1 MNNDTIAAIST
12 PMSGSGGISIIRIS
26 GNDAISVADR
36 IFRSPSGRKLEDVK
50 SHTIS
55 YGHVISSS
63 SKEKIYGDCETATG
77 KQGEV
82 IDEVLVSVMRAPR
95 TFTAEDTVE
104 INCHGGML
112 VTKRILKEVLAAG
125 ATLADPG
132 EFTKRAFIN
141 GRIDLS
147 EAEAVIDVI
156 NAKNEYALK
165 ASINQLSGGISS
177 RIKIMRDEILDH
189 VAFMEAAMDDP
200 EHISM
205 EGHMDKMASD
215 VDKYIEE
222 TKKLIKTYSGG
233 KILREGVDTVI
244 LGRTN
249 AGKSS
254 LLNLLTGSD
263 TAIVTDIEGTTRD
276 TVRESVRLG
285 GISLN
290 LADTAG
296 IRDTDDAVEAIG
308 VEKALDNAKN
318 AELILLVIDSSRKL
332 SGEDRDIIKHIF
344 GKKCIILLN
353 KADKEMQTDKK
364 DVLNFLSDAGDE
376 YKDIKILEFSTVTS
390 LGLNELEKEIEEIFS
405 LGDILVNNEPVIIN
419 ERHLELLNK
428 AKTSLEYVKT
438 GIETDAPEDLLTVD
452 MMDAYTELGSILGE
466 EIEDDLAD
474 RIFEKFCMGK

>member
-55 YGHVISSS
+55 YGHVISIS
-63 SKEKIYGDCETATG
+63 SKDKTYGDCETGAG

-112 VTKRILKEVLAAG
+112 VTKRLLKEVLAAG

-165 ASINQLSGGISS
+165 ASINQLSGGISL
-177 RIKIMRDEILDH
+177 RIKKMRDEILDH

>member
-1 MNNDTIAAIST
+1 
-12 PMSGSGGISIIRIS
+12 
-26 GNDAISVADR
+26 
-36 IFRSPSGRKLEDVK
+36 
-50 SHTIS
+50 
-55 YGHVISSS
+55 
-63 SKEKIYGDCETATG
+63 
-77 KQGEV
+77 
-82 IDEVLVSVMRAPR
+82 
-95 TFTAEDTVE
+95 
-104 INCHGGML
+104 
-112 VTKRILKEVLAAG
+112 
-125 ATLADPG
+125 
-132 EFTKRAFIN
+132 
-141 GRIDLS
+141 
-147 EAEAVIDVI
+147 
-156 NAKNEYALK
+156 
-165 ASINQLSGGISS
+165 
-177 RIKIMRDEILDH
+177 MRDEILDH

-332 SGEDRDIIKHIF
+332 SGEDRDIIKHIL

>member
-1 MNNDTIAAIST
+1 
-12 PMSGSGGISIIRIS
+12 
-26 GNDAISVADR
+26 
-36 IFRSPSGRKLEDVK
+36 
-50 SHTIS
+50 
-55 YGHVISSS
+55 
-63 SKEKIYGDCETATG
+63 
-77 KQGEV
+77 
-82 IDEVLVSVMRAPR
+82 
-95 TFTAEDTVE
+95 
-104 INCHGGML
+104 
-112 VTKRILKEVLAAG
+112 
-125 ATLADPG
+125 
-132 EFTKRAFIN
+132 
-141 GRIDLS
+141 
-147 EAEAVIDVI
+147 
-156 NAKNEYALK
+156 
-165 ASINQLSGGISS
+165 
-177 RIKIMRDEILDH
+177 MRDEILDH

-364 DVLNFLSDAGDE
+364 DVLNFLSDTGDE

-390 LGLNELEKEIEEIFS
+390 LGLNELEKEIEEFFS
-405 LGDILVNNEPVIIN
+405 LGDIIVNNEPVIIN